1 MEKLSKQQEDSHDI
15 SKFIV
20 RILKCT
26 KLPELI
32 DKAVSELIDKNT
44 INKLTSTKH
53 NRITQIKIFCNS
65 VKN

>member
-1 MEKLSKQQEDSHDI
+1 M
-15 SKFIV
+15 
-20 RILKCT
+20 KCT